1 MNRTAAW
8 LILISYSL
16 MACGNILETGCCR
29 DEAAH
34 AFGEHTAHRHAH
46 SKVLVAVHGL
56 SHWVGL
62 EDTQRLVSRHCCC
75 VSQGEQEPGL
85 PPHSLTPRLVHLRF
99 GFPRHEQSLPALQ
112 ALGYWSKRQ
121 NHPIH
126 QRNLGAACSFGLSTS
141 TILLI

>member
-1 MNRTAAW
+1 MNRMAVW

-16 MACGNILETGCCR
+16 VACGNILEAGCCL

-34 AFGEHTAHRHAH
+34 AVGEHTAHRHAH

-56 SHWVGL
+56 SHWSGP

-75 VSQGEQEPGL
+75 LTQGEQEPGL
-85 PPHSLTPRLVHLRF
+85 PPHSLTPRLQKPVASD
-99 GFPRHEQSLPALQ
+99 FPGRAIPSEERDMLVAGPRAGSPHILA
-112 ALGYWSKRQ
+112 
-121 NHPIH
+121 
-126 QRNLGAACSFGLSTS
+126 NLGTAHILQTIHF